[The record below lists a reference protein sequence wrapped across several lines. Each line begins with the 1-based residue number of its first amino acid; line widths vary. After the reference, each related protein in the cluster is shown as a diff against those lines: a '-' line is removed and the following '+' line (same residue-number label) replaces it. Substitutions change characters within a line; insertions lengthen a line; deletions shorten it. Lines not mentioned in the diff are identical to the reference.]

1 MANLLTSGQL
11 NEGQRPCQSLVSLS
25 WGGGLYERVSGRC
38 KS

>member
-25 WGGGLYERVSGRC
+25 LGGGVI
-38 KS
+38 